1 MPRCPNGTHR
11 SRKTGSCSS
20 KSSRSRTTKRSRSRT
35 TKRSRSRTTKRYLVA
50 SRKTI
55 SDEDLDEIIRA
66 IHLNETKLAELESMR
81 PTLKQMKFSKSYKSC
96 FTGKPTKNLEA
107 MIQDKIFCWSKYGD
121 AM

>member
-1 MPRCPNGTHR
+1 MPRCPNGTRR

-35 TKRSRSRTTKRYLVA
+35 TKRSLVA

-66 IHLNETKLAELESMR
+66 IHLNETKLVELESMR

-96 FTGKPTKNLEA
+96 FTGKATKNLEA